1 MTLRYANILMMG
13 ASLYAV
19 QAAAMADQP
28 ASSPTAAESAKS
40 VDPLDL
46 DTIVVTATSSNTSK
60 MRSSVSVST
69 LDPDQIAQSAPT
81 SIADILRD
89 VPGIRSEASG
99 GEGNAN
105 VSVRGLPLASGGAKY
120 VQFQEDG
127 LPVLQFGDI
136 DFATPD
142 TFMRFD
148 GTIQTVEVVR
158 GGSAS
163 TFASDAPGAVINFI
177 SKDGSVQGG
186 SVGVETG
193 LDYDEQRYTFDYGGK
208 VADGWK
214 FHVGG
219 FYRDGE
225 GPRTAGFQA
234 ENGGQ
239 VRANVTHDLDT
250 GFVRLDFKF
259 LDDKSPAYLPI
270 PLSLTGSPS
279 NPTVGSIPGFS
290 AQNGT
295 LLTKNLQTDASYNAT
310 GQRSLTDLSDG
321 YHTKST
327 SIGGEFNYRLRDDW
341 VIDNKFRYSDNSGD
355 FIGMYPASVDTAQ
368 NQANGIGGTG
378 STLQFATG
386 PNAGQAIA
394 NPAALGGNGQ
404 AIAVTMFNSTLNDLS
419 NFTDDLKLTREFRV
433 ADGPAHVTLGFYH
446 DTQTIDEDWHW
457 NEYLETAQGKGAQLL
472 NVVNAGG
479 KQVTLGGLVGYNAGF
494 GYCCVRSYNLDYQ
507 TNAPYLAAAWQKDK
521 FDFDGSLRYDIVT
534 ASGNYAG
541 GGSLTQI
548 ATGNAS
554 VPTLPGVLV
563 DPSTA
568 LPVDYTKRYL
578 SYSFGVNYAI
588 DPALALFAR
597 ASQGGRANA
606 ERILFGGG
614 VLPNG
619 SVAQDSAVNMVRQY
633 EGGVKWKSDLIS
645 LFATGFYAHTLETN
659 YDVTKIAIGQNPLLN
674 ATYDAEGAELEAS
687 LHYRGFSLSGGATYT
702 HMTIASDAQD
712 PAEVGNQPQRQAKF
726 VYQFT
731 PGYYD
736 DDYDV
741 GVTVIGTTSSYSD
754 NSDSLVMPG
763 YTTVNLFAHY
773 KPRPDVTVSFY
784 VNNLFNVIGLTE
796 IDAAPNASGVALA
809 RTIDGRTMKA
819 GLTYSF

>member
-13 ASLYAV
+13 ASLFAV

-28 ASSPTAAESAKS
+28 ASSPNAAESAKS

-81 SIADILRD
+81 SVADILRD

-105 VSVRGLPLASGGAKY
+105 VSVRGLPLASGGSKY

-186 SVGVETG
+186 SIGVETG
-193 LDYDEQRYTFDYGGK
+193 LDYDEQRYSFDYGGK
-208 VADGWK
+208 IADGWK

-225 GPRTAGFQA
+225 GPRTAGFEA

-239 VRANVTHDLDT
+239 VRANVTHDLDN
-250 GFVRLDFKF
+250 GFLRLDFKF

-270 PLSLTGSPS
+270 PVSLTGSPS
-279 NPTVGSIPGFS
+279 NPSVGSIPGFS

-295 LLTKNLQTDASYNAT
+295 LLTKNLLTDASYNST

-327 SIGGEFNYRLRDDW
+327 SIGGEFNYRLPDDW
-341 VIDNKFRYSDNSGD
+341 VVDNKFRYSDNSGD

-368 NQANGIGGTG
+368 NQANAIGGAG

-386 PNAGQAIA
+386 PSAGQAIA

-446 DTQTIDEDWHW
+446 DTQIIDEDWHW
-457 NEYLETAQGKGAQLL
+457 NEYLETAQGKGGQLL

-507 TNAPYLAAAWQKDK
+507 TNAPYLAATWQKDK
-521 FDFDGSLRYDIVT
+521 FDFDGSLRYDIVS

-548 ATGNAS
+548 ATGNAT

-578 SYSFGVNYAI
+578 SYSFGVNYTI
-588 DPALALFAR
+588 DPALAVFAR

-619 SVAQDSAVNMVRQY
+619 SVSQDSAVNMVQQY

-687 LHYRGFSLSGGATYT
+687 LHYQGFALSGGATYT
-702 HMTIASDAQD
+702 HMTIGSDAQD
-712 PAEVGNQPQRQAKF
+712 PAEIGNQPQRQAKF

-731 PGYYD
+731 PGYYA
-736 DDYDV
+736 DDYDA

-773 KPRPDVTVSFY
+773 KPQPDVTVSFY

>member
-1 MTLRYANILMMG
+1 MKLRLASILMMG
-13 ASLYAV
+13 AACCAL
-19 QAAAMADQP
+19 QAAASADQ
-28 ASSPTAAESAKS
+28 AADTGKTP
-40 VDPLDL
+40 DTLDL
-46 DTIVVTATSSNTSK
+46 DTIVVTATSSNISK
-60 MRSSVSVST
+60 MRSSVSVSS
-69 LDPDQIAQSAPT
+69 LDPDQIAQSAPA
-81 SIADILRD
+81 SVADILRD

-136 DFATPD
+136 DFGTPD

-148 GTIQTVEVVR
+148 GNIQSVEVVR

-186 SVGVETG
+186 SIGVETG
-193 LDYDEQRYTFDYGGK
+193 LDYDEQRYLFDYGGK
-208 VADGWK
+208 IADGWK

-219 FYRDGE
+219 YYRDGE

-239 VRANVTHDLDT
+239 VRANVTHDLAN

-259 LDDKSPAYLPI
+259 LDDKTPAYLPI
-270 PLSLTGSPS
+270 PISLTGSPS

-295 LLTKNLQTDASYNAT
+295 LLTKNLQTDASYNSS
-310 GQRSLTDLSDG
+310 GQRVLTNLSDG

-327 SIGGEFNYRLRDDW
+327 SIGGEFNYRLQDDW

-368 NQANGIGGTG
+368 NQANAIGGAG
-378 STLQFATG
+378 STLQYATG
-386 PNAGQAIA
+386 PNAGQAIT
-394 NPAALGGNGQ
+394 NPSTLGGNGQ
-404 AIAVTMFNSTLNDLS
+404 AIAVTMFNSTLNSLS
-419 NFTDDLKLTREFRV
+419 NFTDDLKLTREFAV
-433 ADGPAHVTLGFYH
+433 AGGPAHVTLGFYH
-446 DTQTIDEDWHW
+446 NTQTIDEDWHW

-472 NVVNAGG
+472 NVVNNGG
-479 KQVTLGGLVGYNAGF
+479 KQVTLGGVVGYNAGF
-494 GYCCVRSYNLDYQ
+494 GYCCVRTYDLDYQ
-507 TNAPYLAAAWQKDK
+507 TNAPYLAATWQKDK
-521 FDFDGSLRYDIVT
+521 FDFDGSLRYDIIS

-541 GGSLTQI
+541 GGAQTQI
-548 ATGNAS
+548 ATGNAT
-554 VPTLPGVLV
+554 VPTLPGVIN

-568 LPVDYTKRYL
+568 LPVDYSKGYL
-578 SYSFGVNYAI
+578 SYSFGVNYSI
-588 DPALALFAR
+588 DPSLAVFAR

-614 VLPNG
+614 VLPSG
-619 SVAQDSAVNMVRQY
+619 GVAQDSAINMVQQY
-633 EGGVKWKSDLIS
+633 EGGVKWKSDLVNI
-645 LFATGFYAHTLETN
+645 FATGFYAHTLETN
-659 YDVTKIAIGQNPLLN
+659 YDITKIAIGQNPLLN
-674 ATYDAEGAELEAS
+674 ATYDAEGAEIEAS
-687 LHYRGFSLSGGATYT
+687 LHYRGFAMSSGLTYT

-712 PAEVGNQPQRQAKF
+712 PAQVGNQPQRQAKF

-731 PGYYD
+731 PGYYA
-736 DDYDV
+736 DDYDL
-741 GVTVIGTTSSYSD
+741 GVNVIGTTSSYSD
-754 NSDSLVMPG
+754 NSDTLVMPG

-773 KPRPDVTVSFY
+773 RLQSALTLSFT
-784 VNNLFNVIGLTE
+784 VNNLFNVIGITE
-796 IDAAPNASGVALA
+796 LDASPNASGVALA

-819 GLTYSF
+819 GLSYSF

>member
-13 ASLYAV
+13 ASLFAV
-19 QAAAMADQP
+19 QAAALADQP
-28 ASSPTAAESAKS
+28 ASTPNATESAKS

-46 DTIVVTATSSNTSK
+46 DTIVVTATSANTSK

-81 SIADILRD
+81 SVADILRD

-105 VSVRGLPLASGGAKY
+105 VSVRGLPLASGGSKY

-148 GTIQTVEVVR
+148 GNIQNVEVVR

-186 SVGVETG
+186 SIGVESG
-193 LDYDEQRYTFDYGGK
+193 LDYDEQRYSFDYGGK
-208 VADGWK
+208 IADGWK

-225 GPRTAGFQA
+225 GPRTAGFEA

-239 VRANVTHDLDT
+239 VRANVTHDLDN
-250 GFVRLDFKF
+250 GFIRLDFKF

-270 PLSLTGSPS
+270 PVSLTGSPS

-295 LLTKNLQTDASYNAT
+295 LLTKNLQTDASYNST
-310 GQRSLTDLSDG
+310 GQRTLTDLSDG

-341 VIDNKFRYSDNSGD
+341 VVDNKFRYSDNSGD

-368 NQANGIGGTG
+368 NQANAIGGAG
-378 STLQFATG
+378 SSLQFATG
-386 PNAGQAIA
+386 PSAGQTIA

-404 AIAVTMFNSTLNDLS
+404 AIAVTMFNTTLNDLS

-433 ADGPAHVTLGFYH
+433 VDGPAHVTLGFYH

-457 NEYLETAQGKGAQLL
+457 NEYLESAQGKGAQLL
-472 NVVNAGG
+472 NVVNAVG
-479 KQVTLGGLVGYNAGF
+479 KQVTLAGLVGYNAGF
-494 GYCCVRSYNLDYQ
+494 GYCCVRNYDLDYQ
-507 TNAPYLAAAWQKDK
+507 TNAPYLAATWQKDK
-521 FDFDGSLRYDIVT
+521 FDFDGSLRYDIVS

-578 SYSFGVNYAI
+578 SYSFGVNYTI
-588 DPALALFAR
+588 DPSLAVFAR

-619 SVAQDSAVNMVRQY
+619 SVSQDSAVNMVQQY

-687 LHYRGFSLSGGATYT
+687 VHYQGFALSGGATYT

-731 PGYYD
+731 PGYYA

-741 GVTVIGTTSSYSD
+741 GVNVIGTTSSYSD
-754 NSDSLVMPG
+754 NSDTLVMPG

-773 KPRPDVTVSFY
+773 KPQPDVTVSFY